1 MGNSGDGVLSHGSFT
16 TIGGTDPRARNIIS
30 DNFGSGVNLGFDAD
44 HSLVV
49 GNYIGTDITGELR
62 YGSRGIILGNSGDGV
77 RSDAPSTTIGGTDP
91 GARNIISNNIG
102 SGVNLSLE
110 AAGPLVQGNIIGLDV
125 NGATFLGN
133 LGDGVV
139 SDGPSTT
146 IGGTDPR
153 ARNIIS
159 GNFKSGVNLGFDADH
174 SLVVGNY
181 IGTDITGE
189 HSSGSLGNSG
199 DGVLSYAQFTTI
211 GGTDPRARNIISGNF
226 GSGVSFGFGANNSL
240 VQGNF
245 IGTDVTG
252 EFSSVSLSNSGDGVL
267 VLAANDVMI
276 GGTDPGARNVIS
288 GNHTDGVDF
297 GIDSLRGRLEGNLI
311 GLDVYGTKPLGN
323 LGDGVL
329 SNGTDTT
336 IGGTDPRARNII
348 AANSGDGVAIE
359 SNASGNLVAANFIGI
374 DATGS
379 TAQGNR
385 RDGIRIEDASDNTI
399 GGINDLNPDGT
410 IHVLRGNVIAGNL
423 LNGIE
428 IRLPQ
433 ATGNQVV
440 GNLIG
445 TDQNGTGAAGN
456 LGDGVIITTAPLN
469 TIGGATPGARNVI
482 SGNGGNGVTV
492 SNATGVVILGNF
504 IGTDAA
510 GTQPVPNAADG
521 ILLDSSPSNVVGGP
535 APGAGNLISGN
546 GVAGV
551 EVRKVSAQGNVI
563 QGNTIGPDL
572 AGEAFLGGAEGLSNL
587 VGVDIN
593 GAMRSAQHDCRQPD
607 LGEQPARRHRYRHPD
622 PRRPGIG

>member
-1 MGNSGDGVLSHGSFT
+1 M
-16 TIGGTDPRARNIIS
+16 
-30 DNFGSGVNLGFDAD
+30 
-44 HSLVV
+44 
-49 GNYIGTDITGELR
+49 
-62 YGSRGIILGNSGDGV
+62 
-77 RSDAPSTTIGGTDP
+77 
-91 GARNIISNNIG
+91 
-102 SGVNLSLE
+102 
-110 AAGPLVQGNIIGLDV
+110 
-125 NGATFLGN
+125 
-133 LGDGVV
+133 
-139 SDGPSTT
+139 
-146 IGGTDPR
+146 
-153 ARNIIS
+153 
-159 GNFKSGVNLGFDADH
+159 
-174 SLVVGNY
+174 VGNY

-311 GLDVYGTKPLGN
+311 GLDVNGTKPLGN

-336 IGGTDPRARNII
+336 IGGTDPRAATSSRQTP
-348 AANSGDGVAIE
+348 AT
-359 SNASGNLVAANFIGI
+359 ASRSSPTRRATSSRPISSASTRPARRPRGIG
-374 DATGS
+374 A
-379 TAQGNR
+379 
-385 RDGIRIEDASDNTI
+385 DGIRIEDASDNTI

-469 TIGGATPGARNVI
+469 TIGGATPGR
-482 SGNGGNGVTV
+482 
-492 SNATGVVILGNF
+492 
-504 IGTDAA
+504 GT
-510 GTQPVPNAADG
+510 
-521 ILLDSSPSNVVGGP
+521 
-535 APGAGNLISGN
+535 
-546 GVAGV
+546 
-551 EVRKVSAQGNVI
+551 
-563 QGNTIGPDL
+563 
-572 AGEAFLGGAEGLSNL
+572 
-587 VGVDIN
+587 
-593 GAMRSAQHDCRQPD
+593 
-607 LGEQPARRHRYRHPD
+607 
-622 PRRPGIG
+622 